1 MWDFPGGSVVKTKNK
16 KQKNPENAVH
26 KDLKGQKDPLEKET
40 ATHSIILAWE
50 IPRMEKF
57 SGLQSTGSQ
66 KSWKQ
71 LSN

>member
-1 MWDFPGGSVVKTKNK
+1 MWDFPGGSVVKKKKTK
-16 KQKNPENAVH
+16 KNPDNAVH

-57 SGLQSTGSQ
+57 SWLQSTGSQ
-66 KSWKQ
+66 KSWTQ